1 MQACLASTPP
11 PGDDPFRSRNP
22 EDPVT
27 VPNPPRILVT
37 RSEPGAS
44 ETAAR
49 LRASGFAPIVEPLF
63 AIQPVDAAIPAF
75 DALAFTSANGVRR
88 FALLSPRRDAPVFC
102 VGARTA
108 SVARELGF
116 ATAVSADGD
125 VNALADLIVSKLP
138 TGAKLLHAGN
148 EDSRGDLVGRLQ
160 ASGRNAEFL
169 PIFRAVPVTAP
180 GPALARHFS
189 GDASLAAVLIHSP
202 RAGAIL
208 ADLAVANRSA
218 PIPVATIPVAA
229 ISEAAAAPLL
239 AHASAVEIAATPD
252 EPALIS
258 ALARLVFG

>member
-1 MQACLASTPP
+1 MQARLASTPP
-11 PGDDPFRSRNP
+11 PGDDPFRSHNP
-22 EDPVT
+22 ESPVPA
-27 VPNPPRILVT
+27 PNPPRILVT

-63 AIQPVDAAIPAF
+63 AIQPVDVSIPAF
-75 DALAFTSANGVRR
+75 EALAFTSANGVRR
-88 FALLSPRRDAPVFC
+88 FALLSPRRDGPVFC

-108 SVARELGF
+108 SVARDLGF
-116 ATAVSADGD
+116 AAAVSADGD
-125 VNALADLIVSKLP
+125 VNALADLIVRKLP
-138 TGAKLLHAGN
+138 AGAKLLHAGN

-169 PIFRAVPVTAP
+169 PIFRAIPVTAP

-189 GDASLAAVLIHSP
+189 GDASLAAVLVHSP
-202 RAGAIL
+202 RAGTIL
-208 ADLAVANRSA
+208 ADLAVASRSA
-218 PIPVATIPVAA
+218 PIPVAA

>member
-1 MQACLASTPP
+1 MPRLASATP
-11 PGDDPFRSRNP
+11 PGDDPANSRHP

-27 VPNPPRILVT
+27 VSSPPRILVT

-44 ETAAR
+44 ETAVR
-49 LRASGFAPIVEPLF
+49 LRASGFAPVIEPLF
-63 AIQPVDAAIPAF
+63 VIEPIAASGDVHIPAF

-88 FALLSPRRDAPVFC
+88 FALLSPRRDVPVFC

-116 ATAVSADGD
+116 AGAISADGD
-125 VNALADLIVSKLP
+125 VSALADLVVSRLP

-148 EDSRGDLVGRLQ
+148 EDSRGDLAGHVQ

-169 PIFRAVPVTAP
+169 PIFRAIPVTAP

-189 GDASLAAVLIHSP
+189 GEAKLDAVLIHSP
-202 RAGAIL
+202 RAGTIL
-208 ADLAVANRSA
+208 ADLAAASGGA
-218 PIPVATIPVAA
+218 GLPVAA
-229 ISEAAAAPLL
+229 ISHAAAAPLL